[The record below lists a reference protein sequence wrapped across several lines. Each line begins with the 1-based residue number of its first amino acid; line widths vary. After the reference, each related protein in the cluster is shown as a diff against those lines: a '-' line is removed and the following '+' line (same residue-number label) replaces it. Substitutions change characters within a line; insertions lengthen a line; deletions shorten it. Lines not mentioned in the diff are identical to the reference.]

1 MPISILII
9 LLFMKIL
16 NEQKIKKPPN
26 KLLMIYE
33 HVKPLFKGIHF
44 FFYENNKIITTL
56 WY

>member
-1 MPISILII
+1 LII

-44 FFYENNKIITTL
+44 FLMRITK
-56 WY
+56 

>member
-44 FFYENNKIITTL
+44 FLMRITK
-56 WY
+56 